1 MNKMFQE
8 LKLEIETIKKIYME
22 ASLEMDNIGKRSEAT
37 DTSITNRIQEIEE
50 RISGVED
57 TIENVNT
64 SIKENTKCKKVIT
77 QNIQ

>member
-1 MNKMFQE
+1 MFQE

-50 RISGVED
+50 RISGLED

>member
-1 MNKMFQE
+1 MFQD

-50 RISGVED
+50 RISGLED